1 MKIKFTLV
9 TIALI
14 IMAILAFYIG
24 HFPIT
29 KEQYM
34 QILSFSQDSSLES
47 IKTILYE
54 VRFPRIL
61 SAIIVGA
68 SLSVAG
74 AVYQGVF
81 VNPLVSPGI
90 LGVLSGASF
99 GAAIGMM
106 IGQNLFFIQIFA
118 FIFGFIAV
126 ILALILAR
134 LYGKSNTILMLVLGG
149 VISSSLFG
157 SLLSL
162 IKYVADPYN
171 TLPSIVYWLMGS
183 FASTSLSQ
191 ALTILPIMLFSIII
205 LTLFSKH
212 INILSLGDDDA
223 KTLGVDVDR
232 KSVV

>member
-1 MKIKFTLV
+1 MRVKFIVV

-14 IMAILAFYIG
+14 LMSVLAFYLG
-24 HFPIT
+24 HFPISQ
-29 KEQYM
+29 EEYFA
-34 QILSFSQDSSLES
+34 ILSFSSDESLDS

-106 IGQNLFFIQIFA
+106 IGQNLLFIQLFA
-118 FIFGFIAV
+118 FIFGFVAV
-126 ILALILAR
+126 ILALVLAR
-134 LYGKSNTILMLVLGG
+134 LYGKNHTVLMLVLGG

-162 IKYVADPYN
+162 IKYVADPYLN
-171 TLPSIVYWLMGS
+171 VGIRGS
-183 FASTSLSQ
+183 SHPFTWFSFTSWR
-191 ALTILPIMLFSIII
+191 
-205 LTLFSKH
+205 
-212 INILSLGDDDA
+212 SLRFDI
-223 KTLGVDVDR
+223 TV
-232 KSVV
+232 